1 MAGMGVS
8 LLSLHTLGL
17 ELDHGLVAIPQ
28 TEGLPL
34 MRRWNV
40 VNNLGKT
47 LSPAAEAFR
56 HFMLEHGERFLAEH
70 FHRHLPLTASM

>member
-1 MAGMGVS
+1 
-8 LLSLHTLGL
+8 
-17 ELDHGLVAIPQ
+17 
-28 TEGLPL
+28 